1 MTDPTRLSI
10 AGAGRAFR
18 AGTLTAAELAQA
30 QVTLTDALNPSIRA
44 FVAVTDDQAMG
55 AAA

>member
-18 AGTLTAAELAQA
+18 AGPLTAAELAQA